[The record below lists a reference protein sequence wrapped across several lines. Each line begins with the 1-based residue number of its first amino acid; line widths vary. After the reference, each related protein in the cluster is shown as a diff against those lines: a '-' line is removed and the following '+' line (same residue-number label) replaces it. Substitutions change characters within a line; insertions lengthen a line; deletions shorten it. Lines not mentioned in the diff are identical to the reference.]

1 MAKKTFAYYVGS
13 AVGIALGAVAGTY
26 IIRGF
31 FRPMPQFNDTPNS
44 PVEIATKK

>member
-1 MAKKTFAYYVGS
+1 MAKKSFAYYVGA

-31 FRPMPQFNDTPNS
+31 TRPRPQLDLTPNA
-44 PVEIATKK
+44 PV